1 MKNEMITVLKYSN
14 TNTYLI
20 EGDKGSVLFD
30 TGWAGTFPA
39 FCAELGRQGKRLKSI
54 DYIVISHFHPDH
66 CGIAQEIAD
75 EGPILLI
82 CDMQKD
88 FLHAADGIFEKEK
101 RLKYLPIRDEKV
113 KCITL
118 GESRNVLE
126 GLGIAGE
133 LLHTPGHSDDSIT
146 LKLDKGDLFVG
157 DLNPLY
163 ELELHR
169 GTEIERSW
177 QKLLAFQP
185 KTIYYGHAKTAIL
198 KAETEGAG
206 RPSQTVRG
214 GVLEDGASRTKL
226 GEKVAATEGNAKC
239 ADQVEAAKDNAKWT
253 DQVASIMKYIDKGYK
268 LDKIV
273 RKTGAEPKFIEDV
286 TRMFLTHPGVSVQG
300 ILDRIEIK
308 NR

>member
-185 KTIYYGHAKTAIL
+185 KTIYYGHAKTAVL
-198 KAETEGAG
+198 DKET
-206 RPSQTVRG
+206 
-214 GVLEDGASRTKL
+214 
-226 GEKVAATEGNAKC
+226 N
-239 ADQVEAAKDNAKWT
+239 DQVEAAKDNAKWT

-286 TRMFLTHPGVSVQG
+286 TRMFFTHPGVSVQG